1 MYNLIAKTIGFLEIE
16 KPYKIVL
23 KPTLGGNSAEY
34 YAMMRKG
41 KLVSHLIRVS
51 ISNLK
56 GDVRDLDT
64 LIVHEFIHAWQQENG
79 IEEVHGPD
87 FQRMARKLG
96 KHLNIDNIYIKG
108 TDV

>member
-1 MYNLIAKTIGFLEIE
+1 MYNLIAKTIGFLEIQ

-23 KPTLGGNSAEY
+23 KPTLKGNAAEY

-41 KLVSHLIRVS
+41 RLVSHLIRVS
-51 ISNLK
+51 INNLK

-64 LIVHEFIHAWQQENG
+64 LLAHEFIHAWQQENS
-79 IEEVHGPD
+79 INEIHGPE
-87 FQRMARKLG
+87 FRRMARKLG
-96 KHLNIDNIYIKG
+96 KHLNLDDIYIKG